1 MRDCRRTKV
10 VPPHGALVLPHRRR
24 GGQDQMGDSR
34 DIRRGL
40 GVCHK
45 MVHGQEY
52 EAEWE
57 GGGGGVEAQSRK
69 YVASALLFP
78 QPPPPPHSFYP
89 HSFYT
94 MLAVAFIALAAS
106 LAIASPVPAEMIPS
120 NSALGCFVKTVDGD
134 TKLVHK
140 YNVNDLRQDKNVVQN
155 AESEAVFARCCNN
168 EPPAP
173 GDDQRVGSPNLAADK
188 ARVYENAGHREHAP
202 FEDVN
207 VDENNG
213 NRKASVSEETPV
225 DPKENVS
232 APKPPTANAQRV
244 QNNADPTS
252 NQLDPKL
259 NAFENIANEYAT
271 DDARVNDKK
280 VDENARVQEPV
291 GANNRKSSPS
301 VAAEESVPAP
311 AQKSDPTALES
322 NQLAPELNTLKK
334 GPKQKVGS
342 NAKPSEENV
351 EADVEPSNQR
361 TSNEHEEL
369 SANESNGA
377 PSTDLVKELEGDVI
391 VKKPTENGTNAKS
404 SKDTVE
410 ADADP
415 SNQRVANEQE
425 QVASSK
431 KKLGAKS
438 SQNNV
443 DADVEPSN
451 QRIADGAPQREHEQ
465 VSGNERHGAPST
477 DLVKEL
483 EGDVNK
489 LEADA
494 NPGQPKE
501 KVVAKMGEQT
511 CKCP

>member
-1 MRDCRRTKV
+1 
-10 VPPHGALVLPHRRR
+10 
-24 GGQDQMGDSR
+24 
-34 DIRRGL
+34 
-40 GVCHK
+40 
-45 MVHGQEY
+45 
-52 EAEWE
+52 
-57 GGGGGVEAQSRK
+57 
-69 YVASALLFP
+69 
-78 QPPPPPHSFYP
+78 
-89 HSFYT
+89 

-106 LAIASPVPAEMIPS
+106 LAIASPVPAEMIPN

-134 TKLVHK
+134 AKLVHK
-140 YNVNDLRQDKNVVQN
+140 YNANELRQDKNVVQN

-168 EPPAP
+168 EPPAQ
-173 GDDQRVGSPNLAADK
+173 GDGQRVGSPNLAAEK
-188 ARVYENAGHREHAP
+188 ARVYENGGHREHAP
-202 FEDVN
+202 SEDVD

-213 NRKASVSEETPV
+213 NRKASVSEETPI

-244 QNNADPTS
+244 QNKAGPTP

-280 VDENARVQEPV
+280 VDENARVQDPV

-311 AQKSDPTALES
+311 AQKSDPNALES
-322 NQLAPELNTLKK
+322 NQLAPELNALKK
-334 GPKQKVGS
+334 GPKQKIGS
-342 NAKPSEENV
+342 NAKPSEDSV

-361 TSNEHEEL
+361 AGNEREQL
-369 SANESNGA
+369 SADESNGA
-377 PSTDLVKELEGDVI
+377 PSTDLVKQLEGDV
-391 VKKPTENGTNAKS
+391 KQPTENGSKQKVGTNAKS
-404 SKDTVE
+404 SK
-410 ADADP
+410 
-415 SNQRVANEQE
+415 
-425 QVASSK
+425 
-431 KKLGAKS
+431 
-438 SQNNV
+438 NNV

-451 QRIADGAPQREHEQ
+451 QRVANEAPQREQ
-465 VSGNERHGAPST
+465 LSANERNGAPST

-489 LEADA
+489 LESDA